1 MLSKN
6 SLIAKL
12 LIQVVV
18 TITVTVNV
26 KANDEQLK
34 TVSRNWYKT
43 QVFIYYDYSRFMED
57 NLDCLGTILTRK
69 FILTTASCIFNSDV
83 PLKNAIVYHDKKS
96 YGIEKYTVNQNYD
109 KGARF
114 QAFAVLSLRKDIE
127 SKNLII
133 IKKWI
138 KFDPEDKPK
147 GMYLNLNVK
156 TVKYIFPSFFLALA
170 LQIGSVTCL

>member
-1 MLSKN
+1 MLSKK
-6 SLIAKL
+6 LFIAKI
-12 LIQVVV
+12 LIQIGVAIAV
-18 TITVTVNV
+18 IL
-26 KANDEQLK
+26 KIKGNDDQIN
-34 TVSRNWYKT
+34 TVSRNWHKT
-43 QVFIYYDYSRFMED
+43 QVFIYYDYSRFKED
-57 NLDCLGTILTRK
+57 KLNCLGTVLTHRC
-69 FILTTASCIFNSDV
+69 ILTTASCVFNSDV
-83 PLKNAIVYHDKKS
+83 PLNDAIVYHDKKS
-96 YGIEKYTVNQNYD
+96 YGIEKYTVNQNFD